1 MHNELIELLT
11 KFEKEITQK
20 IAQKLHELGTK
31 HYKLMAVPDM
41 YPRVKKIFN
50 SLLDSIKNNNIEIF
64 INYTKEM
71 GIGGFKEGY
80 GLEDLQSNLNYLAE
94 CLWEVIGQNLENKII
109 PEALESVN
117 KRIFQA
123 KDKLASVYIEKCFKM
138 EEKLLHLKKEF
149 EDFLKTRD
157 IK

>member
-20 IAQKLHELGTK
+20 ITQKLHELGTK
-31 HYKLMAVPDM
+31 HYKIMAIPDM
-41 YPRVKKIFN
+41 YPRVKELFN
-50 SLLDSIKNNNIEIF
+50 ALLDSIKDNNIEVF
-64 INYTKEM
+64 VDCVKEM
-71 GIGGFKEGY
+71 GIRGFKEGY
-80 GLEDLQSNLNYLAE
+80 GLEELQSNLNYLAE
-94 CLWEVIGQNLENKII
+94 CLWGVIGGNLENKII
-109 PEALESVN
+109 PEALESIN

-123 KDKLASVYIEKCFKM
+123 KDKLATVYIEKCFKM